1 MDVPVDMP
9 TFHPLRDGKE
19 ADFCSFFFP
28 PWLQCSCMLI
38 VVKTHTKTHPSPGSP
53 LVNCLRQARY
63 CYFSGAW
70 RPEGWFPFRSL
81 LKADLGSGT
90 VTNWDAGDG
99 TRP

>member
-1 MDVPVDMP
+1 MGKRQIFVP
-9 TFHPLRDGKE
+9 
-19 ADFCSFFFP
+19 FFP
-28 PWLQCSCMLI
+28 PCRSVPACQSG
-38 VVKTHTKTHPSPGSP
+38 KNTP
-53 LVNCLRQARY
+53 LPTGLLRQARY

>member
-19 ADFCSFFFP
+19 AFFNFLFCLPCCVPVCFSG
-28 PWLQCSCMLI
+28 
-38 VVKTHTKTHPSPGSP
+38 KHTP
-53 LVNCLRQARY
+53 LPTGLLCQARY

-99 TRP
+99 TGP